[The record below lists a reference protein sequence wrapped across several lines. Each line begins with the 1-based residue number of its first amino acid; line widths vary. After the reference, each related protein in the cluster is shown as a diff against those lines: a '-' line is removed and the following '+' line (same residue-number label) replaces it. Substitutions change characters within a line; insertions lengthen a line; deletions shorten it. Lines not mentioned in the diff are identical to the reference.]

1 MSDATRTRD
10 RTDEQTP
17 EQPTIPPQSQDHVP
31 GHEHEMS
38 PAPDHEPRYPG
49 VGKLKG
55 EVAIITGGDSG
66 IGRAVAQLFAREGA
80 DVAIVYYDE
89 HEDANATQGIVQAE
103 GGECLLLPGDQ
114 SDPQFCRDVAA
125 KVMERFGRID
135 VLINNA
141 AVQQSYE
148 SLTDIPDEWL
158 ERTVRVNS
166 LGYMFMTKAVLPHL
180 KEGARIINTT
190 SINAFKGNASLIDYS
205 TTKGANLAFTR
216 SMAANLVSKGIRV
229 NAVAPGPVW
238 TPFIPSGMDP
248 SDVEGFGSGSPM
260 GRAGQPWELAPA
272 YLFLASL
279 DSTFITGQTIHPNG
293 GMIVG
298 A

>member
-1 MSDATRTRD
+1 MTD

-17 EQPTIPPQSQDHVP
+17 EQPDIPAQEQDDVP

-66 IGRAVAQLFAREGA
+66 IGRAVAHLFAREGA
-80 DVAIVYYDE
+80 NVAIVYYDE

-114 SDPQFCRDVAA
+114 ADPQFCRDVAA
-125 KVMERFGRID
+125 KTMERFGRID
-135 VLINNA
+135 VLVNNA
-141 AVQQSYE
+141 AVQRSYE

-180 KEGARIINTT
+180 VEGARIINTT

-216 SMAANLVSKGIRV
+216 SMASNLVSKGIRV

-238 TPFIPSGMDP
+238 TPFIPSGMDAEK
-248 SDVEGFGSGSPM
+248 VEGFGEGSPM

>member
-1 MSDATRTRD
+1 MSDATRT
-10 RTDEQTP
+10 DEQTV
-17 EQPTIPPQSQDHVP
+17 EQPTIPPQSQGDVP
-31 GHEHEMS
+31 GHEHEME
-38 PAPDHEPRYPG
+38 PAPDHEPRYAG

-80 DVAIVYYDE
+80 NVVIVYYDE

-103 GGECLLLPGDQ
+103 GTECLLIAGDQ
-114 SDPQFCRDVAA
+114 ADPEFCRSVA
-125 KVMERFGRID
+125 KQTIDRFGRID
-135 VLINNA
+135 VLVNNA

-180 KEGARIINTT
+180 EEGARIVNTT

-216 SMAANLVSKGIRV
+216 SMAQNLAPKGIRV

-238 TPFIPSGMDP
+238 TPFIPSGMDAK
-248 SDVEGFGSGSPM
+248 SVEGFGEGSNLM

>member
-1 MSDATRTRD
+1 MTDST

-17 EQPTIPPQSQDHVP
+17 EQPTIPPQSQDDHP

-80 DVAIVYYDE
+80 NVVIVYLDE

-103 GGECLLLPGDQ
+103 GTECLLIAGDQ
-114 SDPQFCRDVAA
+114 SDPEFCRSVARQTID
-125 KVMERFGRID
+125 RFGRID
-135 VLINNA
+135 ILVNNA
-141 AVQQSYE
+141 AVQQSYD

-158 ERTVRVNS
+158 ERTVKVNS
-166 LGYMFMTKAVLPHL
+166 LGYLYMTKAVLPHL
-180 KEGARIINTT
+180 GEGARIVNTT

-216 SMAANLVSKGIRV
+216 SMAQNLAPKGIRV

-238 TPFIPSGMDP
+238 TPFIPSGMDA
-248 SDVEGFGSGSPM
+248 SSVEGFGEGSNLM
-260 GRAGQPWELAPA
+260 DRAGQPWELAPA